1 MDKEEVTEDLNQ
13 EDVQRQNEALAQQ
26 AFKKD
31 IADSDLTLIGDK
43 STICQVV
50 QLLAYIRHA
59 IQNNLQTEIKVKVG
73 HKIANGT
80 FMFAVNGLEIPD
92 YRTQDEIEIN

>member
-1 MDKEEVTEDLNQ
+1 MENEEVKKE
-13 EDVQRQNEALAQQ
+13 VNEEVNEEQIIQ
-26 AFKKD
+26 SPFKKD
-31 IADSDLTLIGDK
+31 IVDSDVTLIGDK

-59 IQNNLQTEIKVKVG
+59 IQNNFQTEIKLKVG
-73 HKIANGT
+73 YKIANGT

-92 YRTQDEIEIN
+92 YRTQEEIEIN

>member
-1 MDKEEVTEDLNQ
+1 MENKEVTEDKQQ
-13 EDVQRQNEALAQQ
+13 ELQQ
-26 AFKKD
+26 PMFKKD
-31 IADSDLTLIGDK
+31 VADSDVTLIGDK
-43 STICQVV
+43 PTICQVV

-59 IQNNLQTEIKVKVG
+59 IQNNMKTQINVKIG

-92 YRTQDEIEIN
+92 YRTQPDIEIN

>member
-1 MDKEEVTEDLNQ
+1 MESKESKEVVEQ
-13 EDVQRQNEALAQQ
+13 EQVQSP
-26 AFKKD
+26 FKKD
-31 IADSDLTLIGDK
+31 IADSDVTLIGDK
-43 STICQVV
+43 PTICQIV

-59 IQNNLQTEIKVKVG
+59 IQNNMKTEINVKIG

-92 YRTQDEIEIN
+92 YRTQPDIEIN